1 MTQSWYS
8 WVISWFGE
16 LVVRHKS
23 VVSWEA
29 GQCVLARVSPWV
41 GVRKVIR
48 TLQQVHGSVIPAK
61 EFLSCVEHKGKAG
74 GSQETT
80 GVSRRVFFLRGDS
93 SISRCPWGP
102 ILCMRTSVCLTGQ
115 ALLPAL
121 WSADRQRAKKAI
133 LDSSTDL
140 MLLCSYKAPLMVGNC
155 AESLSSNCHHCPQ
168 E

>member
-8 WVISWFGE
+8 WEISWFGE
-16 LVVRHKS
+16 LVVGHKS

-61 EFLSCVEHKGKAG
+61 EFVSCVEHKGKAG

-80 GVSRRVFFLRGDS
+80 GVSRRVFPRGVTVAS
-93 SISRCPWGP
+93 PGVLGAPCSVCGP
-102 ILCMRTSVCLTGQ
+102 LCLTGQ

-121 WSADRQRAKKAI
+121 
-133 LDSSTDL
+133 
-140 MLLCSYKAPLMVGNC
+140 
-155 AESLSSNCHHCPQ
+155 
-168 E
+168 